1 MTLMLDDFPLDQWPA
16 RVSDRQRFEG
26 GRLLRIVTLRGA
38 SDDFETTSALTQ
50 ALDRLVGATLSH
62 EPVRLRLHPGRS
74 LPVRLRS
81 FTRETLPGAASGAFA
96 LELEATH
103 PWEEGDVD
111 TEQVAPVTGNGV
123 ATMIAM
129 DGTLAA
135 TLRLSFQASSPAMLL
150 QFGDGQ
156 HTLSY
161 FGLVPAGSVLVV
173 DAGPRR
179 AWLDG
184 EEVTSQVS
192 GDYLMVYPSATPISV
207 NADMGAPPSGTLTLS
222 WRDRWL

>member
-1 MTLMLDDFPLDQWPA
+1 MTLMLDDFSLDQWQA

-26 GRLLRIVTLRGA
+26 GRLVRGVTVRGA
-38 SDDFETTSALTQ
+38 ADDFETTAALAR
-50 ALDRLVGATLSH
+50 ALDRLVGATISH
-62 EPVRLRLHPGRS
+62 APVRLRLHPGRS

-81 FTRETLPGAASGAFA
+81 FTRETLPGATSGAFA

-103 PWEEGDVD
+103 PWEEGDAD
-111 TEQVAPVTGNGV
+111 TEQVASVTGNGV
-123 ATMIAM
+123 ATTIEMA
-129 DGTLAA
+129 GTLTA
-135 TLRLSFQASSPAMLL
+135 TLRLSFLASSPVMLPR
-150 QFGDGQ
+150 FGDGR
-156 HTLSY
+156 HTLLY

-184 EEVTSQVS
+184 EEATSQVS

-207 NADMGAPPSGTLTLS
+207 DADMGAPPSGTLTLS